1 MLSSFFHEEDKE
13 MFDVITDIVVDF
25 GISSLFG
32 NVGATLVTKSG
43 NKIMDKVAIGIGTA
57 MVGFVVKD
65 VTKKYMNEKVGEVKD
80 ILKKKTDKESEKEV
94 NEDGGEISE

>member
-1 MLSSFFHEEDKE
+1 

-43 NKIMDKVAIGIGTA
+43 NKIMDKVAIGLGTA

-65 VTKKYMNEKVGEVKD
+65 VTKKYVGEKVGEVKD
-80 ILKKKTDKESEKEV
+80 ILKKKSEKEV